1 MGILSAAG
9 AELSIRNFQACET
22 RLDEC
27 KQKLDEW
34 RAKRHVHLNSVV
46 QSNTHQRRL
55 RGRQLKWIL
64 PYSLLGVSLPRHI
77 EYGRK
82 LIWESLSFVY
92 AFSFRKMAAYVFG
105 RSEAVLVR
113 NNTI

>member
-46 QSNTHQRRL
+46 QSNDASEETEGQ
-55 RGRQLKWIL
+55 
-64 PYSLLGVSLPRHI
+64 
-77 EYGRK
+77 
-82 LIWESLSFVY
+82 
-92 AFSFRKMAAYVFG
+92 AAQVDTP
-105 RSEAVLVR
+105 V
-113 NNTI
+113 